1 MDVTYRIERQ
11 QPESVPET
19 EVLRYWLRK
28 EVEEDD
34 EDDLDVDSIE
44 ERDELLAELN
54 ERKPLA
60 ESIFADRECEWYRLV
75 LSEEELRSLEV
86 VKGPDDEGWRAV
98 AKGGLI
104 ESAAERI
111 LAADDLEQF
120 DQEVPKPIEKVAEF
134 AEHVSSDE
142 ELEELIIVGEE
153 EGRPYI
159 ADGNHRAVGMALHIL
174 QTGEYIEQEAYVG
187 VDTRRIDSAQRT

>member
-11 QPESVPET
+11 QPDSVPET

-28 EVEEDD
+28 EVEEND
-34 EDDLDVDSIE
+34 EDDLDVKAIE
-44 ERDELLAELN
+44 DRDTLLAELS

-60 ESIFADRECEWYRLV
+60 ESIFADRDCEWYRLV
-75 LSEEELRSLEV
+75 LSEAELRGLEV
-86 VKGPDDEGWRAV
+86 VKDPDNEGWRAV

-104 ESAAERI
+104 ESIGERI

-120 DQEVPKPIEKVAEF
+120 DKEVPKSIEKVAEF
-134 AEHVSSDE
+134 AENVSSDE
-142 ELEELIIVGEE
+142 TLEELIIVGEGN
-153 EGRPYI
+153 GRPYI
-159 ADGNHRAVGMALHIL
+159 ADGNHRAVGMALHLL

-187 VDTRRIDSAQRT
+187 VDSQRLATTP